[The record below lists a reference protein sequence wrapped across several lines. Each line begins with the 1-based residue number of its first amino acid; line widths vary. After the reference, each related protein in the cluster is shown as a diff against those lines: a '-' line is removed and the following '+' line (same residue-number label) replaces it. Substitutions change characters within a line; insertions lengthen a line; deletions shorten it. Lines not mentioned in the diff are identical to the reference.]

1 MTIENLSTLLV
12 RPAAFFFASF
22 SSSDKKKYI
31 WKTNTA
37 RPVLLRFGL
46 LTKKRWKI
54 RTNKHE
60 IFAFFCYHWRNK
72 IKLWKQ
78 TPVWVALYQLLALKY
93 EHQRRRYG
101 TRKTRFASFAEY
113 KWNLKLWSIT
123 GVILGLLSTLFAT
136 KLQITRAIQNLNFL
150 LTTT

>member
-1 MTIENLSTLLV
+1 MGKIHFWALKSKMSLQFFRKKKSLLYTKFHFCFSKVTRIAHENLRFDYDHFKPKNKCLGKKIRKTRIYVFVTIENLSTLLV

-54 RTNKHE
+54 RTNKYE
-60 IFAFFCYHWRNK
+60 TLAFFC
-72 IKLWKQ
+72 
-78 TPVWVALYQLLALKY
+78 
-93 EHQRRRYG
+93 
-101 TRKTRFASFAEY
+101 
-113 KWNLKLWSIT
+113 
-123 GVILGLLSTLFAT
+123 
-136 KLQITRAIQNLNFL
+136 
-150 LTTT
+150 